1 MFILF
6 KILHFHIKNNVNDYD
21 FRLFLTNCGL
31 IVIMIKNI
39 LPLKWRWIKNN
50 FETTVT
56 NCGFKENCKTT
67 IANCGFKYIFETFK
81 IIVIKSGFLHL
92 KKNHV
97 DAHAH
102 TKDYSD
108 KYFLNNALI
117 GIIMPSSLISYVK

>member
-21 FRLFLTNCGL
+21 FRLFLNNCGL

-67 IANCGFKYIFETFK
+67 ILNCGFKYIFETFK
-81 IIVIKSGFLHL
+81 IIVINSGFLRL
-92 KKNHV
+92 KKKKSCGCSR
-97 DAHAH
+97 AY
-102 TKDYSD
+102 KRLLRQIFS
-108 KYFLNNALI
+108 
-117 GIIMPSSLISYVK
+117 